1 MAQQFLDGIADSMF
15 CFPPAL
21 AWLVRQFYG
30 VILDENKIEP
40 RQIAVICAD
49 LVFYFFICPAICNP
63 ELYGVIEEGLHIGQ
77 CARFNLMQVARI
89 IQALSM
95 ARYEPIDER
104 FEEVYRQFDKELLP
118 NILEEII
125 RGNQQPDLLSDLL
138 NEFAV
143 NNDPGTNTQD
153 NGPLT
158 RQAWITISEKKQYYH
173 NSNQKKIEEMEN

>member
-1 MAQQFLDGIADSMF
+1 MF

-77 CARFNLMQVARI
+77 CARFNLMQIARI
-89 IQALSM
+89 VQALSM
-95 ARYEPIDER
+95 SRYEPIDER
-104 FEEVYRQFDKELLP
+104 LEEVYRQFDKELLP

-143 NNDPGTNTQD
+143 NGDPSTTTQD

-158 RQAWITISEKKQYYH
+158 R
-173 NSNQKKIEEMEN
+173 

>member
-1 MAQQFLDGIADSMF
+1 MLYVKCFFRKLTALAQLFLDGISESMF

-30 VILDENKIEP
+30 IILDENKIEP

-49 LVFYFFICPAICNP
+49 LVFYFFICPAIVNP

-77 CARFNLMQVARI
+77 CARFNLIQVARI
-89 IQALSM
+89 IQVLAM

-104 FEEVYRQFDKELLP
+104 LEEVYRHFDKELLP

-125 RGNQQPDLLSDLL
+125 RGSQQTDLLSDLL
-138 NEFAV
+138 NGSAV
-143 NNDPGTNTQD
+143 NTDPSVNTQD
-153 NGPLT
+153 NSGPLT
-158 RQAWITISEKKQYYH
+158 R
-173 NSNQKKIEEMEN
+173 